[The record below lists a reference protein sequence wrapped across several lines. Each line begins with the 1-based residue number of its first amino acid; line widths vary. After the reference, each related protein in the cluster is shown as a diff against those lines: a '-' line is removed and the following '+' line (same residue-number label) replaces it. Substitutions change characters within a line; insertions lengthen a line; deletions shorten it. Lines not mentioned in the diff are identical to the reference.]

1 MLFHHFLSISISY
14 RGGIWFFSFLC
25 SFVSSSLLSNDVT
38 DSFRSILWA
47 LEMQIWEHDRQAVRR
62 NFTREIEG
70 GKKME
75 YIREVGEKVE
85 F

>member
-1 MLFHHFLSISISY
+1 M
-14 RGGIWFFSFLC
+14 
-25 SFVSSSLLSNDVT
+25 T

-62 NFTREIEG
+62 NFAREIEG